1 MRITLFAKGRNSLEF
16 RTVSEQEVKTKR
28 KKPSIIPSVLSLAL
42 VMFMLGL
49 LGFSVLGFNG
59 LSKSL
64 VEGSGIDVYFK
75 DTVSEPYAFA
85 FEKALQSE
93 KWLKKTHFISRE
105 EGLKQMGDKYD
116 DDFMQYVQA
125 SELPLS
131 LEVFFKAEN
140 ATPENIAAT
149 ARKLE
154 ANPGVE
160 DVVYQKNL
168 VESVAKNLKK
178 IQYILL
184 ALVILFTLIAIGLIN
199 SSTRLSIFANRFIIK
214 SMQLVGATNSFIVRP
229 FVLKFFKHALIAIP
243 IAAAF
248 LFLLLYGLH
257 YLWKEFVTIREFAG
271 FVNWQYA
278 VIVFAGIATFGII
291 LAIICAWF
299 STRKYLRTKIENL
312 Y

>member
-1 MRITLFAKGRNSLEF
+1 M
-16 RTVSEQEVKTKR
+16 SEQEVKTKR

-278 VIVFAGIATFGII
+278 AIVFAGIAIFGII